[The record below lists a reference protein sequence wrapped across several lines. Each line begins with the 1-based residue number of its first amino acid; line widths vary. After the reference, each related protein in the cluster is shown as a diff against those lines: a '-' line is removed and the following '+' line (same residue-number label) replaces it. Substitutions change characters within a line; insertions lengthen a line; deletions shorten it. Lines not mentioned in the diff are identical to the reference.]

1 MSFRLTKA
9 ISLGA
14 AYTGLTLK
22 AQLVNA
28 DGTNNGGA
36 VTTGFS
42 ARGNG
47 MYLWDYASYPD
58 SFRGIVEIRNNA
70 DDTLLAIDEVNPEEI
85 NVTGSGALTAAER
98 NAIADAIIARNEEG
112 GSSSGRTIKH
122 VLAFIRNKKVVT
134 PLTATTGLLT
144 VYAADDVTP
153 LWTAVVGR
161 EAVNPITS
169 VDPA

>member
-14 AYTGLTLK
+14 AYAGLTLK

-42 ARGNG
+42 ARGLG
-47 MYLWDYASYPD
+47 MYLWDYSSYPD
-58 SFRGIVEIRNNA
+58 SFRGIVEFRNNA
-70 DDTLLAIDEVNPEEI
+70 DDTLLAIDEVNPEEL
-85 NVTGSGALTAAER
+85 NVAGSGALTAAER
-98 NAIADAIIARNEEG
+98 NSIADAILSRNVAG
-112 GSSSGRTIKH
+112 GSSAGRLVKEA
-122 VLAFIRNKKVVT
+122 LYALRNKRSVT
-134 PLTATTGLLT
+134 SGVMTVYGTDDTTPSWTAT
-144 VYAADDVTP
+144 
-153 LWTAVVGR
+153 VGR
-161 EAVNPITS
+161 EAVNPATS